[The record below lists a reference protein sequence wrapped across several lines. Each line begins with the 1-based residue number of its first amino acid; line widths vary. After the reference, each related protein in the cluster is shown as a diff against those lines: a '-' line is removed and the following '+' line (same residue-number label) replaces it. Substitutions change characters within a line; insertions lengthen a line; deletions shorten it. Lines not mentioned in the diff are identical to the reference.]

1 MITEILNAY
10 DDVAIAGM
18 KVSQL
23 RGESD
28 RLTELTGYLIEKAK
42 AYREEGDN
50 KGAEAI
56 ELVVL
61 DDIKFEFDS
70 VHVEFQEEMENWKQK
85 YNRFEN
91 ICVYYGVPVPTL
103 KKTTLLSLE
112 KEQKNE

>member
-18 KVSQL
+18 KVAQL
-23 RGESD
+23 KGESD
-28 RLTELTGYLIEKAK
+28 RLSELTGYLIEKAK

-70 VHVEFQEEMENWKQK
+70 VYNEFQEEMENWKQK
-85 YNRFEN
+85 YKRYEN
-91 ICVYYGVPVPTL
+91 ICAYYGVPVPTL
-103 KKTTLLSLE
+103 KNNNIVKFR
-112 KEQKNE
+112 KGAKQ